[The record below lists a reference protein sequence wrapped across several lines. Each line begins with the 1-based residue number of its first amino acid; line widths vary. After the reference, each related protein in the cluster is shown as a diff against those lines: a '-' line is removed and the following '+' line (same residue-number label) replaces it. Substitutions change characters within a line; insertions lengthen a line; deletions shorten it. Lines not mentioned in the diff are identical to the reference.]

1 MKYTPMIVGKKN
13 VPVNN
18 IGDLCDVIRDNNR
31 LFASAINELDRRNR
45 RTNKGALLGITG
57 LFLLWFC
64 NQKDIF
70 DIDKRLN
77 ACEEALN
84 KKEFEEE

>member
-1 MKYTPMIVGKKN
+1 MKYTPMIVGKEN
-13 VPVNN
+13 VAVSN

-45 RTNKGALLGITG
+45 RTNKLASFTIGAVFIAWLL
-57 LFLLWFC
+57 

-70 DIDKRLN
+70 NIDKRLN

-84 KKEFEEE
+84 TKEFEEE